1 MPKFT
6 WTIFALNVGAIIV
19 FLSTIPLQL
28 PPMEGLGISEDKLYH
43 SFAYFVF
50 STCVGLSFWM
60 DWRNKVTKTFLFWG
74 IFSFGMILEI
84 IQGCLSYRTFDFF
97 DLIANSLG
105 IIAFLI
111 TGKTIKK
118 IVVKSGIFIN

>member
-50 STCVGLSFWM
+50 STCVNLSFWM

-84 IQGCLSYRTFDFF
+84 IQGCLSYRTFDFL